1 MVVCSY
7 LEQGP
12 PYMPTKTRWTSEQ
25 TLAQLTT
32 WGACDLNKRKG
43 TAKAQLQIAALEE
56 LEWVLCKIR
65 GPALAEYEKI
75 QGPAYAEYRKIE
87 GPAYAEYQKISGP
100 AYAAYQKIEGP
111 AYAEYEKIQGPAYA
125 KYQKIRAVQ
134 AHRLILD

>member
-56 LEWVLCKIR
+56 LEWVLGKINGPAYAKYEKIR
-65 GPALAEYEKI
+65 GPAYAAYEKI
-75 QGPAYAEYRKIE
+75 EGPAYAEYRKIE
-87 GPAYAEYQKISGP
+87 GPACAEAYAEYQKIRGP
-100 AYAAYQKIEGP
+100 AY
-111 AYAEYEKIQGPAYA
+111 
-125 KYQKIRAVQ
+125 
-134 AHRLILD
+134 